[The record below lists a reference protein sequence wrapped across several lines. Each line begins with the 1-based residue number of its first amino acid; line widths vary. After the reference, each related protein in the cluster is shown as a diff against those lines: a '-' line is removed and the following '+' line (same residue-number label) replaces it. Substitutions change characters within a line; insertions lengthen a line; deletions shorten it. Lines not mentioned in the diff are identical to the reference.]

1 MFFALMIRKLRKQRK
16 HMNKSISAT
25 EGVIVGVDS
34 VFRPDVSDTRN
45 NNYFFNY
52 HISIEN
58 RNLFP
63 VQLIHRDWF
72 IFDSLNPP
80 SHVSGEGVIGQ
91 QPVLEAG
98 ESYSY
103 TSGCELHSEVGN
115 MHGFYTFRNME
126 SGEMFRVEIPVF
138 DLVFPGRLN

>member
-1 MFFALMIRKLRKQRK
+1 MDR
-16 HMNKSISAT
+16 SISIT
-25 EGVIVGVDS
+25 EGVVVGVTPS
-34 VFRPDVSDTRN
+34 FRDDVSDTRN
-45 NNYFFNY
+45 NHYFFNY
-52 HISIEN
+52 RISIEN
-58 RNLFP
+58 RNRHP
-63 VQLIHRDWF
+63 VQLVHRDWF
-72 IFDSLNPP
+72 IFDSLNAP

-103 TSGCELHSEVGN
+103 TSGCELHSEIGN

-126 SGEMFRVEIPVF
+126 TGQIFKVEIPVF